1 MDISVGFPTN
11 LQTPDHIVRAE
22 QLGYSRAWC
31 YDAPAVFADIW
42 MTLARAADR
51 TSRIGLGTW
60 QFGSREWG
68 YGDAYAAGTARQIVR
83 RARELGVTL
92 FDTAEIYGFG
102 KSERMRN
109 IALACMGFGLIFYG
123 LNLMTGGLKPLR
135 NMPEVERIHTTS
147 GRVDL
152 LLQLA
157 AASTSQLDDVLDQ
170 IGGLTGVRS
179 SESLIHLSTKLD
191 RSS

>member
-1 MDISVGFPTN
+1 MDDLDRGIVAHLAQDARLSV
-11 LQTPDHIVRAE
+11 
-22 QLGYSRAWC
+22 
-31 YDAPAVFADIW
+31 AV
-42 MTLARAADR
+42 LARRLKVARSTVQAR
-51 TSRIGLGTW
+51 LERLETSGAIAGYTLRLGD
-60 QFGSREWG
+60 S
-68 YGDAYAAGTARQIVR
+68 
-83 RARELGVTL
+83 AREHRIRATCLLTIEPRSQVGIL
-92 FDTAEIYGFG
+92 
-102 KSERMRN
+102 SR
-109 IALACMGFGLIFYG
+109 
-123 LNLMTGGLKPLR
+123 LR

>member
-1 MDISVGFPTN
+1 MDDLDRGIVAHLAQDARLSV
-11 LQTPDHIVRAE
+11 
-22 QLGYSRAWC
+22 
-31 YDAPAVFADIW
+31 AV
-42 MTLARAADR
+42 LARRLKVAR
-51 TSRIGLGTW
+51 STVQVRLERLETSGAIAGYTLRLGD
-60 QFGSREWG
+60 S
-68 YGDAYAAGTARQIVR
+68 
-83 RARELGVTL
+83 AREHRIRATCLLTIEPRSQVGIL
-92 FDTAEIYGFG
+92 
-102 KSERMRN
+102 SR
-109 IALACMGFGLIFYG
+109 
-123 LNLMTGGLKPLR
+123 LR